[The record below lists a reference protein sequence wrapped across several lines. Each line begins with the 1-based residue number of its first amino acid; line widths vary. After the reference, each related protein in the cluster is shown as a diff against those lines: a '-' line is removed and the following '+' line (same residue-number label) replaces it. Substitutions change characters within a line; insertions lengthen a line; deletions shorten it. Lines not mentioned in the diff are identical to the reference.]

1 MNYKRKIKIEQF
13 IYGLLSFI
21 GFACIGGCVGYF
33 MGSIQKNMGGN
44 INDLK
49 LSVMALLA
57 LTSIFLSY
65 TINICLHEIGHM
77 IFGLMSGYEFN
88 SLRFGKLMLAKEN
101 GKLRF
106 CKYDMPGT
114 GGQCIMY
121 APKGDAEN
129 MPVVLYNLG
138 GLFMNLFVLVI
149 GLIVFVVLKNSHFV
163 VAAVF
168 LIFAMTSFLILI
180 MNGLPFTQMG
190 TDGANTIILYK
201 DKYAREAFRNQ
212 LEIVRYA
219 SQNYSAME
227 MPEELFLFDKQI
239 PMTNPLITSQAV
251 SCCNYYSSSGKYQEA
266 KEMALYI
273 LENAKSINQLHEMML
288 YGELLFITIVIDRD
302 YEAAKEQFGLHK
314 KELEKTAGFI
324 SMQRVLYA
332 YYTLVMPSEKKASQ
346 YKKLFENSIR
356 SYPYPKDAAIEK
368 EQFDMV
374 AEAVKEKECS

>member
-1 MNYKRKIKIEQF
+1 MNYKKKMKIEQF
-13 IYGLLSFI
+13 MFGLLYFI

-44 INDLK
+44 ISGLK
-49 LSVMALLA
+49 LCIIALLA
-57 LTSIFLSY
+57 LTTIFLSY

-88 SLRFGKLMLAKEN
+88 SIRFGKIMLAKEN

-114 GGQCIMY
+114 GGQCIMS
-121 APKGDAEN
+121 APKVDAEN
-129 MPVVLYNLG
+129 MPAVLYNLG

-149 GLIVFVVLKNSHFV
+149 GIIVFAVLKDSHFV
-163 VAAVF
+163 VAAVS
-168 LIFAMTSFLILI
+168 LMFAMTSLLILI
-180 MNGLPFTQMG
+180 MNGLPFTQIG

-201 DKYAREAFRNQ
+201 DKFARDAFRNQ
-212 LEIVRYA
+212 LDVVKYISE
-219 SQNYSAME
+219 NYSVRE

-239 PMTNPLITSQAV
+239 PMTNPLITSQAF
-251 SCCNYYSSSGKYQEA
+251 SCFNYYFVSGKYQEA
-266 KEMALYI
+266 KEMASYI
-273 LENAKSINQLHEMML
+273 LGNAKSINQLHEKLL

-302 YEAAKEQFGLHK
+302 YEVAKEQFGLHK
-314 KELEKTAGFI
+314 KELEKAARFI

-332 YYTLVMPSEKKASQ
+332 YYTLVEPTEKKASQ
-346 YKKLFENSIR
+346 YKKLFENSVR
-356 SYPYPKDAAIEK
+356 NYPYHKDAAIEK

-374 AEAVKEKECS
+374 AEVLKEKECS